1 MRIIF
6 LHMLNRDEKIVAS
19 IARIG
24 FPVAP
29 VVQKTSKKRKT
40 VRAVALGVM
49 FLQRARYV
57 GLSHLPCIALIYST
71 AFFTVVQAKPGGI
84 NVLRSLQYK
93 PPLRRSDADESR
105 TVQVVEP
112 AVVAGH
118 KHEPYV
124 HWRFPLFIVDLASSF
139 FKSSNILSMS
149 FFLWLVS

>member
-1 MRIIF
+1 MIF

-57 GLSHLPCIALIYST
+57 GLSHLPCIALIYFT
-71 AFFTVVQAKPGGI
+71 ASFYSRASEAWRNQCAQKPAVQAALEEVRRRRIENGTGG
-84 NVLRSLQYK
+84 R
-93 PPLRRSDADESR
+93 
-105 TVQVVEP
+105 
-112 AVVAGH
+112 
-118 KHEPYV
+118 
-124 HWRFPLFIVDLASSF
+124 ASGSGRP
-139 FKSSNILSMS
+139 
-149 FFLWLVS
+149 